1 MLSLKELQEDL
12 LKAAGFIVG
21 DSRKTWKTGPSFGAS
36 PENPELATRRSWIVE
51 HGCVCATEIRAQA
64 VIKAFER
71 DRPIIRTFGRSLP
84 SSPPLHLVALAGN
97 GFE

>member
-51 HGCVCATEIRAQA
+51 HGCVCATEIGAR
-64 VIKAFER
+64 
-71 DRPIIRTFGRSLP
+71 L
-84 SSPPLHLVALAGN
+84 
-97 GFE
+97 